1 MIPSVWS
8 VCVVGKNGLNLL
20 AICNACKAGV
30 LFECVC
36 SKLTLL
42 YQGGCIDMGVAPS
55 RESCVG
61 NIYSDHL

>member
-1 MIPSVWS
+1 M
-8 VCVVGKNGLNLL
+8 
-20 AICNACKAGV
+20 

-36 SKLTLL
+36 SKLTQ
-42 YQGGCIDMGVAPS
+42 YSSTKGGCIDMGVAPS